1 MRDMSRL
8 TFWDLADDLGEGHGG
23 RPLITCRDRTL
34 THAEAWTR
42 ARRIAAGLLALG
54 VVPGDTVAIWAPNSP
69 EWLVVML
76 ACGLVGA
83 VLVPVNTR
91 FKLEELEY
99 CLRQSDSRTL
109 FTVDRFLEI
118 PFLGMLRELCPELS
132 LSAPGQLRSGRLPL
146 LRDVIL
152 IGDGRAPRGYPGTTA
167 LADLEAR
174 GAAARDRLDVARG
187 TVTPDHIVIIQYTS
201 GTTGFPK
208 GVQLAQHQVIRN
220 GFLIG
225 QRMDIVP
232 GDRIFSPLPFVHVGG
247 TVLTI
252 LVALTHRASI
262 VTMAAFDPEEALAL
276 IAGHRCTAMTGIETH
291 FLMLYQHPTLRDH
304 DVRSLEK
311 GWVIGPQEVVRGTI
325 ERLGVRRIV
334 NAYGLSEASPN
345 CTTTLPDDPVE
356 FRVASVGRPQPGVEL
371 RIVDPATGATLP
383 PGAVGELCVRG
394 WNVMKGYYEMPEETA
409 RAIDPDGWLHTGDM
423 ARLDDFGAL
432 YFVGRMKDIVRVGGE
447 NVAALEVENVLL
459 RYAKVKNAAV
469 IPIPEPRLTEVP
481 LAVVVLKEGEVATEE
496 EIIAFCRDRMAS
508 FKVPRRVKF
517 VEEFPL
523 TGSGKVQKYRLREE
537 ALRELQDPGGRG

>member
-8 TFWDLADDLGEGHGG
+8 TFWDLADDLHEGHGE
-23 RPLITCRDRTL
+23 RPLITCQGRTL
-34 THAEAWTR
+34 TYAEAWTR
-42 ARRIAAGLLALG
+42 AERIAAGLLALG
-54 VVPGDTVAIWAPNSP
+54 VAPGDKVSIWAPNSP
-69 EWLVVML
+69 EWLAVML
-76 ACGLVGA
+76 ACGLAGA

-109 FTVDRFLEI
+109 FTVDRFLGV
-118 PFLGMLRELCPELS
+118 PFLGALRELCPDLS
-132 LSAPGQLRSGRLPL
+132 LSAPGELRSGRLPL

-152 IGDGRAPRGYPGTTA
+152 MGDGRGPGTTA
-167 LADLEAR
+167 LADLEGR
-174 GAAARDRLDVARG
+174 GAAAHDQLHVARR

-262 VTMAAFDPEEALAL
+262 VTVAAFDPEEALSL
-276 IAGHRCTAMTGIETH
+276 ITSHRCTAMTGIETH
-291 FLMLYQHPTLRDH
+291 FLMLYQHPALRDH
-304 DVRSLEK
+304 DVRSLQK

-394 WNVMKGYYEMPEETA
+394 WNVMKGYYKRPEETA
-409 RAIDPDGWLHTGDM
+409 KAIDPDGWLHTGDM
-423 ARLDDFGAL
+423 ARLDGSGAL

-459 RYAKVKNAAV
+459 RHAKVKNAAV
-469 IPIPEPRLTEVP
+469 VPIPDPRLTEVP
-481 LAVVVLKEGEVATEE
+481 LAVVVLKEGEAATEE
-496 EIIAFCRDRMAS
+496 ELIAFCRDRMAN

-517 VEEFPL
+517 VRELPL
-523 TGSGKVQKYRLREE
+523 TGSGKVQKYKLRED
-537 ALRELQDPGGRG
+537 ALRELENQGGGPRRGR